1 MFFETVVVALLAL
14 TLGVVTSFAGFR
26 LFVILL
32 PIWGFFAGFTATAE
46 AIQQLF
52 GGGFLATVSSWVV
65 ALGVGALFALVAY
78 LFYYAAVV
86 VLAATVG
93 FEIGAGLMAGFGV
106 NMGVLQFVV
115 GLAVA
120 LALSV
125 AIVVLNL
132 PKAIIIVLTA
142 LGGASMILTGLLLAF
157 GRISLSS
164 LELGIVGAFVR
175 SSGFWLL
182 VYVAI
187 ALIGMVAQFVAPD
200 AYRLKPYSLE
210 QTTFQAPTSGAQL
223 RQDATISAPTSVG
236 GGSGSL
242 PA

>member
-1 MFFETVVVALLAL
+1 MFFQTVIVAILAL
-14 TLGVVTSFAGFR
+14 VLGVATSFAGFR

-52 GGGFLATVSSWVV
+52 GGGFLATVSSWVI
-65 ALGVGALFALVAY
+65 ALGIGALFALVAY

-93 FEIGAGLMAGFGV
+93 FEIGAGLMAGLGV

-120 LALSV
+120 LALCV

-157 GRISLSS
+157 GRIPLSS

-175 SSGFWLL
+175 SSVFWFL

-187 ALIGMVAQFVAPD
+187 AVVGMVAQFMAPD
-200 AYRLKPYSLE
+200 AYRLKPYSIE
-210 QTTFQAPTSGAQL
+210 QSTFQAPTPGTPFGQGAS
-223 RQDATISAPTSVG
+223 ISAPTSAT
-236 GGSGSL
+236 GGSESL

>member
-1 MFFETVVVALLAL
+1 MFFQTVIVAILAL
-14 TLGVVTSFAGFR
+14 TLGVATSFAGFR

-32 PIWGFFAGFTATAE
+32 PIWGFFAGFTATAQ

-65 ALGVGALFALVAY
+65 ALGVGALFALFAY

-93 FEIGAGLMAGFGV
+93 FELGAGLMAGFGV
-106 NMGVLQFVV
+106 SSGVFQFVV
-115 GLAVA
+115 GLAIA
-120 LALSV
+120 LALCV

-142 LGGASMILTGLLLAF
+142 LGGASMILTGVLLAF
-157 GRISLSS
+157 GSIKLTS
-164 LELGIVGAFVR
+164 LEVGIVGAFVR
-175 SSGFWLL
+175 SSVFWLL

-187 ALIGMVAQFVAPD
+187 ALVGMVAQFMAPD
-200 AYRLKPYSLE
+200 AYRLKPYSVE
-210 QTTFQAPTSGAQL
+210 QATFQAPTPGAPV
-223 RQDATISAPTSVG
+223 RQRETVSTPASTG

>member
-14 TLGVVTSFAGFR
+14 ALGVFTSFAGFR

-32 PIWGFFAGFTATAE
+32 PIWAFFAGFIATAE

-65 ALGVGALFALVAY
+65 ALGVGALFALLAY
-78 LFYYAAVV
+78 LFYYAAVI

-93 FEIGAGLMAGFGV
+93 FEIGAGLMAGFGAS
-106 NMGVLQFVV
+106 MGVLQFVV
-115 GLAVA
+115 GLAIA
-120 LALSV
+120 LALCV
-125 AIVVLNL
+125 AVVALNL

-142 LGGASMILTGLLLAF
+142 LGGASMILTGVLLAF
-157 GRISLSS
+157 GSISLST

-175 SSGFWLL
+175 SSWFWFL

-187 ALIGMVAQFVAPD
+187 AMIGMVVQSLAPD
-200 AYRLKPYSLE
+200 AYRVRPYSLE
-210 QTTFQAPTSGAQL
+210 QTTFQAPTPGAPM
-223 RQDATISAPTSVG
+223 RQGESISTPTSAS
-236 GGSGSL
+236 GGSESL